1 MIRFLLH
8 LNNKKYFSILIGS
21 IFGLILI
28 LILGLIINNTLDRII
43 PIDYEFINS
52 IPSPDASKTVYVYS
66 VNSGATSDFS
76 YRVTI
81 SSKKG
86 FQDINKEKYF
96 FNYDSNHGN
105 GSTVLQIT
113 WIDDYHLNVEYYNGI
128 RSFTKKTLYNDIK
141 INYIV
146 KDEN

>member
-1 MIRFLLH
+1 M
-8 LNNKKYFSILIGS
+8 NNKKHFSILIGR

-96 FNYDSNHGN
+96 FNYDSNHGK
-105 GSTVLQIT
+105 GSTVLHII
-113 WIDDYHLNVEYYNGI
+113 WIDDNQLQIEYSDGI
-128 RSFTKKTLYNDIK
+128 RSFTKKTNFNDIK
-141 INYIV
+141 ISYIV
-146 KDEN
+146 KNQS